1 MGWPADKNLQAA
13 VISGVAMIL
22 FALTLALFNFGM
34 IDVVVI
40 LTGFVGVAGGMVTQG
55 NSSMLRVYCFMC
67 SIICILYGIVAMS
80 LFVGEEATGEHCRQ
94 HPTGMGCDQ
103 RLTLLIIGYNCED
116 VECKLEPTVLSTLL
130 FMSTVCA
137 RPRTIAR
144 VL

>member
-40 LTGFVGVAGGMVTQG
+40 LTGFVGVAGGMTG
-55 NSSMLRVYCFMC
+55 NSNLMLVYCFLC
-67 SIICILYGIVAMS
+67 IIICVLYGIVAMS
-80 LFVGEEATGEHCRQ
+80 WWFVGAEAT
-94 HPTGMGCDQ
+94 HPANEP
-103 RLTLLIIGYNCED
+103 LILSSDCED
-116 VECKLEPTVLSTLL
+116 VECKLELTVLSTLL